1 MLRRIAER
9 GRSTWCWDADAATAS
24 DHNVYMG
31 GINLVHA
38 STAEPTHRTWI
49 VGPRGHI
56 ALPIRLYP
64 YDVGTEKIPEMQPS
78 EATESI
84 SSKFRQVYIVPV
96 HAQRGLLSPGIL
108 RKDDTPTVP
117 RAINPTCRL
126 RAPSSTKHARSRS
139 RAGQCASTRVLW
151 NHQGD
156 TQQHQAHG

>member
-31 GINLVHA
+31 GINVVHA

-64 YDVGTEKIPEMQPS
+64 YDAGTEKIPEMHPS
-78 EATESI
+78 EAAECI
-84 SSKFRQVYIVPV
+84 SSKFRQVYIVTV
-96 HAQRGLLSPGIL
+96 HAQLLSPGTL
-108 RKDDTPTVP
+108 QKKGSPTAP
-117 RAINPTCRL
+117 RAIIPTCRL
-126 RAPSSTKHARSRS
+126 GAPSNTKHARSRS
-139 RAGQCASTRVLW
+139 RAGQCASTWVLG